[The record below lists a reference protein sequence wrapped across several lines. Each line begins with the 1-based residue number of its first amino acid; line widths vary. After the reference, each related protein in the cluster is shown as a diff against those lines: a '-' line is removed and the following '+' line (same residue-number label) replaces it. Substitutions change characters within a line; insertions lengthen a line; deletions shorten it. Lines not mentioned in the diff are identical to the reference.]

1 MMLTLLAYDTGV
13 LVAPPGAGKT
23 VMACAHIAER
33 ATPTAILVNRAELL
47 AQWRDRLKQFLGLT
61 DGQIG
66 QLGAGRR
73 KRRGVVDLIMMQ
85 SVSHRNSD
93 PSILEE
99 YGQVI
104 IDECHAMP
112 WQHQQPR
119 QPCATSV
126 SGTGQG

>member
-1 MMLTLLAYDTGV
+1 
-13 LVAPPGAGKT
+13 PT
-23 VMACAHIAER
+23 V
-33 ATPTAILVNRAELL
+33 ILVNRAELL
-47 AQWRDRLKQFLGLT
+47 AQWRERLKQFLGLT

-85 SVSHRNSD
+85 SVSHRNAD

-104 IDECHAMP
+104 IDECHAVAA
-112 WQHQQPR
+112 Q
-119 QPCATSV
+119 ATEAAMRNV
-126 SGTGQG
+126 NVRY